1 MGLRFFCYCFTPPNR
16 EIYKLLEAKGIHV
29 TMNGNEIL
37 KNISISIEP
46 GEFVV
51 MIGANGAG
59 KSTALKV
66 LSGELLPSCGT
77 VTLNN
82 IVLSK
87 WNAQR
92 RAQRLA
98 VLPQSSSLNFG
109 LRTREVVGLGRLPHE
124 QSHTQTQHDEIIREA
139 MKRTGLLALSERSY
153 LTLSG
158 GEQLRVHLARTI
170 AQVLDYNSGPAKF
183 LLLDEPTSSLDLNH
197 QLRVLE
203 VVRDLVTEGLGI
215 FAILHDINLAA
226 RFADRIY
233 VLKSGICIR
242 HGTVENVVNE
252 ELLLDAFG
260 LKSKVINVD
269 GLDHPTVCVLK
280 RAKDAF

>member
-1 MGLRFFCYCFTPPNR
+1 M
-16 EIYKLLEAKGIHV
+16 LEAKGIHV
-29 TMNGNEIL
+29 TVNGNEIL
-37 KNISISIEP
+37 KDISISIEP

-51 MIGANGAG
+51 MVGANGAG

-66 LSGELLPSCGT
+66 LSGELKPNQGT
-77 VTLNN
+77 VILND
-82 IVLSK
+82 IALSA
-87 WNAQR
+87 WHAQQ

-109 LRTREVVGLGRLPHE
+109 LRTREVVGLGRLPHD
-124 QSHTQTQHDEIIREA
+124 QSHTRTQHEEIIREA
-139 MKRTGLLALSERSY
+139 MKRTGLLELAERSY

-170 AQVLDYNSGPAKF
+170 AQVLDDNSELAKF

-203 VVRDLVTEGLGI
+203 LVRDLATEGLGI

-242 HGTVENVVNE
+242 HGTVADVVNE
-252 ELLLDAFG
+252 ELLLEAFG
-260 LKSKVINVD
+260 LRSKVINVD
-269 GLDHPTVCVLK
+269 GLDHPTVCVLE
-280 RAKDAF
+280 RANDGFS